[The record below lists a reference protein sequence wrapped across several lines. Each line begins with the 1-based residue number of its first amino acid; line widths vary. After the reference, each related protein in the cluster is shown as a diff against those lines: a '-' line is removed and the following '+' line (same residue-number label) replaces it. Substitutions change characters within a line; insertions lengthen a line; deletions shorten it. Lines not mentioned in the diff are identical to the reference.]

1 MNKRKLISTVGILG
15 LSVMLVASIA
25 ALAQAAPAPDVPTR
39 SDDGINSQP
48 GGDEIFTGNPFSA
61 SAAPEFISAVQLLAC
76 DTYYFRNQTQSV
88 GSDGQQRIAITTPPT
103 SGTPT
108 VASTLIVVP
117 ALYVEIIRFYSHPA
131 LTADLNISGTLDSI
145 IWAQTNS
152 FQNTTFRVQAYDYDP
167 ANGNTTLLD
176 EVTFG
181 LLSSTVTDV
190 ELSLDPAQTT
200 IVSGHRLLFVV
211 SARSTGLL
219 PTVNVHYDSTNRPS
233 QFIVCHPTPA
243 NLTISKTGPA
253 AVVAG
258 EPITYTL
265 TITNTG
271 GTAATNVAIS
281 DTIPA
286 GATYVSGGTKLGNE
300 VTWTV
305 PTLAPDTSLQQ
316 VFVVTAAAT
325 IVNNDYQVSAD
336 DNLLTIGQTAVTT
349 IVSQPGDPNLLIS
362 KNGPTTAKP
371 GEAIVYTL
379 TVVNN
384 GDTQATNLVI
394 SDTIPA
400 GANYVSGGTKTG
412 GEVRWTVGSLA
423 PEASIERTFTVT
435 ASATITNS
443 VYQVVTDNQAAV
455 VGLQPVVTAIS
466 DELGASTVFYLPF
479 IFSSGSVTRLIVQSI
494 NTGGI
499 NPVLIQNPTTEQQLL
514 SCVVEA
520 NVTQKDCS
528 SFSAIG
534 QYKII
539 AHTANCGILQGV
551 FNDAVPGATITRQI
565 ECH

>member
-1 MNKRKLISTVGILG
+1 MNKRKLISTAGILG

-61 SAAPEFISAVQLLAC
+61 GAAPEFISAAQLLAC

-233 QFIVCHPTPA
+233 QFIVCHPTRPISPSA
-243 NLTISKTGPA
+243 KQVRLPLLRVSRSLTP
-253 AVVAG
+253 
-258 EPITYTL
+258 
-265 TITNTG
+265 
-271 GTAATNVAIS
+271 
-281 DTIPA
+281 
-286 GATYVSGGTKLGNE
+286 
-300 VTWTV
+300 
-305 PTLAPDTSLQQ
+305 
-316 VFVVTAAAT
+316 
-325 IVNNDYQVSAD
+325 
-336 DNLLTIGQTAVTT
+336 
-349 IVSQPGDPNLLIS
+349 
-362 KNGPTTAKP
+362 
-371 GEAIVYTL
+371 
-379 TVVNN
+379 
-384 GDTQATNLVI
+384 
-394 SDTIPA
+394 
-400 GANYVSGGTKTG
+400 
-412 GEVRWTVGSLA
+412 
-423 PEASIERTFTVT
+423 
-435 ASATITNS
+435 
-443 VYQVVTDNQAAV
+443 
-455 VGLQPVVTAIS
+455 
-466 DELGASTVFYLPF
+466 
-479 IFSSGSVTRLIVQSI
+479 
-494 NTGGI
+494 
-499 NPVLIQNPTTEQQLL
+499 
-514 SCVVEA
+514 
-520 NVTQKDCS
+520 
-528 SFSAIG
+528 
-534 QYKII
+534 
-539 AHTANCGILQGV
+539 
-551 FNDAVPGATITRQI
+551 
-565 ECH
+565 

>member
-362 KNGPTTAKP
+362 KSGPTTAKP

>member
-1 MNKRKLISTVGILG
+1 
-15 LSVMLVASIA
+15 
-25 ALAQAAPAPDVPTR
+25 
-39 SDDGINSQP
+39 
-48 GGDEIFTGNPFSA
+48 
-61 SAAPEFISAVQLLAC
+61 
-76 DTYYFRNQTQSV
+76 
-88 GSDGQQRIAITTPPT
+88 
-103 SGTPT
+103 
-108 VASTLIVVP
+108 
-117 ALYVEIIRFYSHPA
+117 
-131 LTADLNISGTLDSI
+131 
-145 IWAQTNS
+145 
-152 FQNTTFRVQAYDYDP
+152 
-167 ANGNTTLLD
+167 
-176 EVTFG
+176 
-181 LLSSTVTDV
+181 
-190 ELSLDPAQTT
+190 
-200 IVSGHRLLFVV
+200 
-211 SARSTGLL
+211 
-219 PTVNVHYDSTNRPS
+219 
-233 QFIVCHPTPA
+233 
-243 NLTISKTGPA
+243 
-253 AVVAG
+253 
-258 EPITYTL
+258 
-265 TITNTG
+265 
-271 GTAATNVAIS
+271 VAIS

-362 KNGPTTAKP
+362 KSGPTTAKP

>member
-1 MNKRKLISTVGILG
+1 MNKRKLISTAGILG

-61 SAAPEFISAVQLLAC
+61 GAAPEFISAAQLLAC

-362 KNGPTTAKP
+362 KSGPTTAKP

>member
-61 SAAPEFISAVQLLAC
+61 GAAPEFISAAQLLAC

-362 KNGPTTAKP
+362 KSGPTTAKP